1 MPVPDPTAGQDV
13 GSRHAGL
20 PITDDDVTIARH
32 LADVSVP
39 TLLLSVVHMT
49 GDPAWIRG
57 PLRPVGIYLNEVQG
71 F

>member
-1 MPVPDPTAGQDV
+1 MPDPTAGQDV
-13 GSRHAGL
+13 RSRHAGL